1 LKFFTIGYF
10 YNFARKKAYI
20 LNSLDWVSMLQNLAN
35 SFLSLENLAG
45 QILIVVGLGVIIG
58 GVYDLAVFGM
68 SSQADP
74 NEKIDAIV
82 KILIGVALIYLPT
95 SLHTVTTSFFG
106 ADNPLTYEKNPT
118 RSVYGAVKII
128 MQLAGIV
135 WFSRGLL
142 GIMAEDRGHE
152 SSYRSVAYIAAG
164 TCALNLDYTVAALNY
179 AFNVIK
185 FFFEKVL

>member
-1 LKFFTIGYF
+1 
-10 YNFARKKAYI
+10 
-20 LNSLDWVSMLQNLAN
+20 MLQNLAN
-35 SFLSLENLAG
+35 SLLSLENLAAK
-45 QILIVVGLGVIIG
+45 ILILVGCAVVIG

-68 SSQADP
+68 GRQSDP

-82 KILIGVALIYLPT
+82 KILIGVALIYLPS
-95 SLHTVTTSFFG
+95 SLYTVTSSFFG
-106 ADNPLTYEKNPT
+106 ADNPLTYEQNQT

-135 WFSRGLL
+135 WFTRGLL

-152 SSYRSVAYIAAG
+152 SSYRSIAYIAAG

-179 AFNVIK
+179 AFNVMK
-185 FFFEKVL
+185 FFFEKIL